1 MNLLLNNDFITN
13 LLFWFDVQN
22 LPQVVV
28 LRQRAQPVL
37 HDGVADNVLQGEV
50 IVDVRGLK
58 YGKGSITLNVL
69 RVEVKFILDDRG
81 LKYGKGCVTLNVL
94 QDKYLKLSLF

>member
-1 MNLLLNNDFITN
+1 MISLINFTN
-13 LLFWFDVQN
+13 SLFWLDVQN

-28 LRQRAQPVL
+28 LRQRAEPVL

-50 IVDVRGLK
+50 IVD
-58 YGKGSITLNVL
+58 
-69 RVEVKFILDDRG
+69 DRG

-94 QDKYLKLSLF
+94 QGEVKFILDDRGLKFGRGSVSFNMLQDEDEHFK